1 EGKVKYIG
9 LSECS
14 AKTLRRAHA
23 VHPISAIQMEF
34 SPFVLDVLDPQ
45 LELLKTARELGVRIV
60 CYSPLGR
67 GLLTGKYKSLED
79 FEAGDFRRTVPKCDT
94 FIFRVAFIEF
104 KSAHRY
110 SAENWPK
117 ILNVAS
123 QLEKI
128 GAVHNATSGQVTLA
142 WLLAQGED
150 FLVIPGTKKIHYLEE
165 NIGAAQVHLSKEEVD
180 SITKICNEAEIPG
193 ARY

>member
-1 EGKVKYIG
+1 MRRRFKRTGKRNEIFLATKFGFTPEGIRGDPEHIKKQFSQSLTRLGVDNVDLYYVHRTDPKVPIETTIGVIADFVKEGKVKYIG

-79 FEAGDFRRTVPKCDT
+79 FEAGDFRRTVP
-94 FIFRVAFIEF
+94 
-104 KSAHRY
+104 
-110 SAENWPK
+110 
-117 ILNVAS
+117 
-123 QLEKI
+123 
-128 GAVHNATSGQVTLA
+128 
-142 WLLAQGED
+142 
-150 FLVIPGTKKIHYLEE
+150 
-165 NIGAAQVHLSKEEVD
+165 
-180 SITKICNEAEIPG
+180 
-193 ARY
+193 